1 MEDAVV
7 EDFHDCEYQD
17 AAEGYVDDDL
27 DLGEEVPH
35 RPLTPGAN
43 PLVSTFLYVHVCCNV
58 VPLLDLFTCFL
69 RGRFASQ
76 AALTASA
83 EECGIE
89 LAARLTQQGL
99 RLPDWAPAEVLAV
112 GSTTS
117 LASLG
122 LAAVTTLMIGRV
134 RIYLFLRLYPPY
146 FSSYL
151 FV

>member
-17 AAEGYVDDDL
+17 AAEGYLDDDL
-27 DLGEEVPH
+27 DQGEEVPL

-43 PLVSTFLYVHVCCNV
+43 PLVSNLLYDHVCCNV
-58 VPLLDLFTCFL
+58 VLFLT
-69 RGRFASQ
+69 SQ
-76 AALTASA
+76 AVLTASA

-99 RLPDWAPAEVLAV
+99 RPPDWAPAEVLAV
-112 GSTTS
+112 GSTSS

-122 LAAVTTLMIGRV
+122 FAAITTLMIGRV
-134 RIYLFLRLYPPY
+134 RIFFVFKAPFSLLF
-146 FSSYL
+146 
-151 FV
+151 

>member
-17 AAEGYVDDDL
+17 AAEGFEEDL
-27 DLGEEVPH
+27 DLGDEVP
-35 RPLTPGAN
+35 RSRGPVTPGCK
-43 PLVSTFLYVHVCCNV
+43 PSGKQLSVCSRVLYFVSSSGLFHVV
-58 VPLLDLFTCFL
+58 L
-69 RGRFASQ
+69 RGHFALQ
-76 AALTASA
+76 AVLTESA

-99 RLPDWAPAEVLAV
+99 RPPSWAPAEVLAV
-112 GSTTS
+112 GSTRS

-134 RIYLFLRLYPPY
+134 RIFLF
-146 FSSYL
+146 
-151 FV
+151 